1 MATSTRR
8 RMTLVDPTTEP
19 VVPEFAGAPR
29 LVALKNKRIGVI
41 DDSKVNAKEWLKELT
56 DILDARYGIAS
67 IKYHAKPS
75 ASKPAD
81 PAIVEELA
89 KECDYV
95 IVGVGD

>member
-29 LVALKNKRIGVI
+29 LVDLKNKRIGVI

-56 DILDARYGIAS
+56 GILDARYGIAS

>member
-1 MATSTRR
+1 
-8 RMTLVDPTTEP
+8 MTLVDPTTEP

-29 LVALKNKRIGVI
+29 LADLKNKRVGVI

-67 IKYHAKPS
+67 LKYHAKPS

-89 KECDYV
+89 HQCDYV

>member
-29 LVALKNKRIGVI
+29 LVDLKNKRIGVI

-56 DILDARYGIAS
+56 DILDARYCIAS

>member
-29 LVALKNKRIGVI
+29 LVDLKNKRIGII

>member
-8 RMTLVDPTTEP
+8 RMNLVDPTTEP
-19 VVPEFAGAPR
+19 IVPEFAGAPR
-29 LVALKNKRIGVI
+29 LADLKNKRVGVI

-56 DILDARYGIAS
+56 DILDERYGIADL
-67 IKYHAKPS
+67 KYHAKPS

-81 PAIVEELA
+81 PAVVEELA
-89 KECDYV
+89 RECDYV